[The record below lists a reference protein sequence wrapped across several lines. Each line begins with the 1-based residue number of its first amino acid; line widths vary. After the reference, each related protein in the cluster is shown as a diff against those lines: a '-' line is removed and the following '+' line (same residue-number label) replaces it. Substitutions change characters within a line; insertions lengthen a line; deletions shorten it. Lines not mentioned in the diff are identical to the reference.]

1 MLKKFLDF
9 HIHSRYSRACS
20 KDLHLPNI
28 ARACEQKGIDIVS
41 TGDFTHPAW
50 FKHIQEN
57 LAEDNQGLYKLKNN
71 TSQTR
76 FILGTE
82 ISCIYKDKDATRRV
96 HLLILAP
103 SIEAVAKFNQVLTDK
118 GVNIRS
124 DGRPIMGLSAKNIL
138 QILLDIDPGFVLIPA
153 HIWTPWF
160 AVFGS
165 KSGYDRLEDCFEE
178 LTPHIRAAE
187 TGLSSDPTMNHRL
200 SALDNITL
208 LSNSDAHS
216 LNNLGREANIFVFDN
231 EKEITF
237 NEIKRI
243 IQTGDRKKFLYT
255 VEFYPEEGKY
265 YYDGHATCEVC
276 LSPAQTKKNKFLCPK
291 CKKNLT
297 VGVLHRVEDLADRAE
312 ADIPVGKFIPHK
324 YIVPLREI
332 VAKVFEVGVSSKKV
346 LKESDFLI
354 SKIGNEFFILL
365 DADIAEIEKQT
376 TDKNIASAIAN
387 MREGNVKVSPGYDGI
402 FGSVEVNL
410 PVVKFN
416 KKQSRLFDV

>member
-20 KDLHLPNI
+20 KDLDLPNI
-28 ARACEQKGIDIVS
+28 ARACEQKGINIVS

-82 ISCIYKDKDATRRV
+82 ISCIYKDKDVTRRV

-178 LTPHIRAAE
+178 LTPYIRAIE

-216 LNNLGREANIFVFDN
+216 LSNLGREANVFAFDSD
-231 EKEITF
+231 KEITF
-237 NEIKRI
+237 YEIKRI
-243 IQTGDRKKFLYT
+243 IQTGDRKKFLYS

-265 YYDGHATCEVC
+265 HYDGHATCEVC
-276 LSPAQTKKNKFLCPK
+276 LSPVQTKQNKFICPK

-297 VGVLHRVEDLADRAE
+297 VGVLHRVEDLADRKKI
-312 ADIPVGKFIPHK
+312 DIPIEKFIPHR

-332 VAKVFEVGVSSKKV
+332 IAKVFEVGVSSKKV
-346 LKESDFLI
+346 LKEYDLLI

-365 DADIAEIEKQT
+365 DADVGEIKKQT
-376 TDKNIASAIAN
+376 TDKNIALAIAN

-410 PVVKFN
+410 PVAKFN
-416 KKQSRLFDV
+416 KKQSRLF